1 VPRGEFR
8 YPTNK
13 NKKVRGDVQLIA
25 LFEGMTGF
33 TPPHD
38 ATDIYAEDWLTPS
51 QAILSQSSDFA
62 QAEARLTWAIQE
74 MRRKHYTIKSIK
86 SCLTMALNWQPVPQ
100 PSTNGHRANGRAS
113 PDDGNIWDTVLQ
125 YARRG
130 DSGFTDPAMKTAVR
144 AFGWR
149 KLQDIKPGDEN
160 FYRKEFMRI
169 YHEQSATTT
178 A

>member
-1 VPRGEFR
+1 V
-8 YPTNK
+8 K
-13 NKKVRGDVQLIA
+13 
-25 LFEGMTGF
+25 
-33 TPPHD
+33 
-38 ATDIYAEDWLTPS
+38 PS
-51 QAILSQSSDFA
+51 A
-62 QAEARLTWAIQE
+62 
-74 MRRKHYTIKSIK
+74 
-86 SCLTMALNWQPVPQ
+86 NG
-100 PSTNGHRANGRAS
+100 NGHTNDS
-113 PDDGNIWDTVLQ
+113 NIWDTVLQ

-130 DSGFTDPAMKTAVR
+130 DSGFTDQQMVTAVR